1 MTKQFATPRVKIQHP
16 WKQPGSNLSPHTFP
30 RPEGSATACPQ
41 HESACSGRGMDGRM
55 PRETLADRVSF
66 PAGFWGM
73 LRAPNWMML
82 FLVSLF
88 VLLLGNLN

>member
-1 MTKQFATPRVKIQHP
+1 
-16 WKQPGSNLSPHTFP
+16 
-30 RPEGSATACPQ
+30 
-41 HESACSGRGMDGRM
+41 MDGRM
-55 PRETLADRVSF
+55 PGKTLADHVSF